1 VRSLA
6 FSFLSGKENIQQSF
20 TLKISGTSELRRTT
34 YDILEDLQS
43 GATIRIERYNDGR
56 EPVLM
61 AATYILVALEEG
73 ADSGDVFQHL
83 MGMLRYPKPILWLE
97 TCFGF
102 EQYIAI
108 HFDSHD
114 FAIFDELL
122 SFSRQLLLKSTP
134 DYFNIVKAMSTSA
147 ETKIED
153 SLSASHTVLTS
164 FTQESTSL
172 LTIIDSPICKT
183 HHYFKDCVI
192 RQDNCYDDYY
202 GTDHGTFVAGV
213 VMQINSNVDIYS
225 FPTFFINAFIESRD
239 IHEYKDI
246 ELFNRDG
253 SMMLSGIGKIS
264 AALTSFLN
272 SETSKVA
279 NLSLGIRSTGPEVT
293 PFLTPLMSKL
303 RSKGS
308 ILVVATGNG
317 DKNKVGTDIDRSVD
331 NLFAP
336 FVDVE
341 SGENN
346 IVFVAAV
353 DPAGQ
358 LASFSNYGRTKVMLA
373 APGVDIRSCSFPPN
387 KFKVDSGTS
396 FAAPQVAV
404 TLAMMVARFPY
415 ETHTQIIDR
424 LRSSVDRDDTLQ
436 MTTISDKEEG

>member
-1 VRSLA
+1 
-6 FSFLSGKENIQQSF
+6 
-20 TLKISGTSELRRTT
+20 
-34 YDILEDLQS
+34 
-43 GATIRIERYNDGR
+43 
-56 EPVLM
+56 
-61 AATYILVALEEG
+61 
-73 ADSGDVFQHL
+73 
-83 MGMLRYPKPILWLE
+83 
-97 TCFGF
+97 
-102 EQYIAI
+102 
-108 HFDSHD
+108 
-114 FAIFDELL
+114 
-122 SFSRQLLLKSTP
+122 
-134 DYFNIVKAMSTSA
+134 
-147 ETKIED
+147 
-153 SLSASHTVLTS
+153 
-164 FTQESTSL
+164 
-172 LTIIDSPICKT
+172 LTIIDSPICRT
-183 HHYFKDCVI
+183 HQYFTDLVI
-192 RQDNCYDDYY
+192 HQDTRYGDYL
-202 GTDHGTFVAGV
+202 GSDHGTFVAGV
-213 VMQINSNVDIYS
+213 VRQINSNVVIHS
-225 FPTFFINAFIESRD
+225 FPAGFIDVFIERSD
-239 IHEYKDI
+239 IHRYKDI
-246 ELFNRDG
+246 ELFRNQEGR
-253 SMMLSGIGKIS
+253 MMLSGIGKIS
-264 AALTSFLN
+264 VALASFLN
-272 SETSKVA
+272 SETSKVV
-279 NLSLGIRSTGPEVT
+279 NLSFGIKCTGPEVT
-293 PFLTPLMSKL
+293 DFLTPLMSRL
-303 RSKGS
+303 RLKGS